1 MTQQKD
7 PKKQPQPREGQPAE
21 TRRRSDQQG
30 GNRQEQPPK
39 EREYEKTQ
47 K

>member
-7 PKKQPQPREGQPAE
+7 PKKQQQPREGQPGD

-30 GNRQEQPPK
+30 GNRQEQPSK
-39 EREYEKTQ
+39 DKDFDKNQR
-47 K
+47 